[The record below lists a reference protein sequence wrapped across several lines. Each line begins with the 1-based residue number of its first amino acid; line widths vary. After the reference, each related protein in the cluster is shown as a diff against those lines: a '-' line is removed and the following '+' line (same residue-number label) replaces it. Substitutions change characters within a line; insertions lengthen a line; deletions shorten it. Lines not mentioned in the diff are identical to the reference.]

1 MSKAKGKS
9 LELVYKNE
17 VNFRED
23 EGWIQSENGKNIDHQ
38 LEIGVDQ
45 WI

>member
-17 VNFRED
+17 VNFKEE
-23 EGWIQSENGKNIDHQ
+23 EGCIQSENEKNIDHQ
-38 LEIGVDQ
+38 FEIGEDQ
-45 WI
+45 RI